1 MKSQTTLRRAVS
13 IRGIGI
19 HTGTEVELTLCPA
32 PADTGYLFRRTDL
45 SGFELAAV
53 PQHVT
58 HVSYATTLMHK
69 GVMVATVEHVLSA
82 LYGCGI
88 DNAILEVNSFE
99 VPIVDGSAAP
109 FVGLI
114 ESAGRMEL
122 PAARQILKV
131 LKTVEVVEGN
141 RRMSI
146 APYDGLYV
154 ESTIDFAHPL
164 IGRQTFSGEITPE
177 SYRRDVAGART
188 FGFIHEA
195 EALRKSGLVRGA
207 SLDNAIVLDE
217 TGMVNETPLRFADEF
232 ARHKVLDIVGDF
244 ALLGMPIF
252 GRISAERSGHGLH
265 ATLVGKL
272 LREPE
277 AWEIVEAGAPVK
289 TDVRGA
295 AATAVASG
303 SGRERSERGVRAGW
317 FSDPVQLPA

>member
-19 HTGTEVELTLCPA
+19 HTGTEVELTICPA

-88 DNAILEVNSFE
+88 DNAILEVNNFE
-99 VPIVDGSAAP
+99 VPIMDGSAAP

-114 ESAGRMEL
+114 ASAGRMEL
-122 PAARQILKV
+122 PSSRQV
-131 LKTVEVVEGN
+131 LRVLRPIEVVDGN

-146 APYDGLYV
+146 TPHDGLYI

-164 IGRQTFSGEITPE
+164 IGRQAFSGEITPD
-177 SYRRDVAGART
+177 SYCREVASART

-217 TGMVNETPLRFADEF
+217 KGMVNETPLRFADEF

-244 ALLGMPIF
+244 ALLGVPIA
-252 GRISAERSGHGLH
+252 GRITAERSGHGLH
-265 ATLVGKL
+265 AALVGKL
-272 LREPE
+272 LRETD
-277 AWEIVEAGAPVK
+277 AWEISDAADEPPV
-289 TDVRGA
+289 TALGA
-295 AATAVASG
+295 AATASAVPPA
-303 SGRERSERGVRAGW
+303 ERSESGVRAGW
-317 FSDPVQLPA
+317 FSGHGQLPA